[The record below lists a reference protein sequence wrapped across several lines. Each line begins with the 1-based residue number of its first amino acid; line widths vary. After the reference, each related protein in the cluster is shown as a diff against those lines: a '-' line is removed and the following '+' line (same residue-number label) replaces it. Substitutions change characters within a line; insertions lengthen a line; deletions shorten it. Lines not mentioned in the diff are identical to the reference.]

1 MIPIATYR
9 LQFRNGMT
17 FGRACS
23 LIPHLKELG
32 ISHLYASPIF
42 TAATGSTHGY
52 DVVNCNEIDPALGGQ
67 QGFNR
72 LHAELLKHGM
82 GIILDIVPNHM
93 AASLENPWWYD
104 VVEWGQRSRYSA
116 HFDIDWRS
124 KLSLPVLDRPFRQLV
139 STGEVALVLADDH
152 AIAIEAAGEKYPL
165 SPQSYA
171 LVFEALESP
180 IGSQLIQAATE
191 ATPRGTESFH
201 ARINNVLSTPSA
213 RNVTSSFLEHVSSDE
228 KMMEHIHAAQPWH
241 LIPWRDA
248 SRHLNYRRFFDING
262 LAGLRVEDPGVFED
276 VHQLAFK
283 LLAAGQIEGLR
294 IDHIDGLA
302 DPTDYL
308 MRLRDRIGKDK
319 YLIVEKI
326 LQHNETLPAEWPADG
341 TTGYEFIAAAADVFV
356 DPAGWS
362 ALGDAYA
369 STRDEPL
376 DIVGEKRK
384 AKLQLLRQNFR
395 AELSALAAL
404 AATLSGG
411 TSGGQNSEA
420 FEDAIAELI
429 AAFPVYRTYGTRG
442 GMTQRDAE
450 LIDNVA
456 AVASKADLTP
466 DSETLRQV
474 VALLK
479 RRDDRSWELRQ
490 RFQQLSGPVMAKAV
504 EDTLFYRHNQLLALN
519 EVGGELAPGP
529 AGAQHFH
536 QLMVQRVASHDHS
549 LSATSTHDTKRG
561 EDARALLYALS
572 DAPQRWIDGFQR
584 WRQMNNALRQTDCA
598 VPDASDEWFIYQALA
613 GVWPSRTSGAGGWFQ
628 FQGRFA
634 QYLEKAMREAKLHT
648 SWHEVN
654 APYEDAMQQF
664 VAKLL
669 GDASSSFLNDF
680 ETTLRLFEHAGSIK
694 SLAQTLMKITAPG
707 VPDFYQGTELWDY
720 SLVDPDNR
728 RPLGENLTSAGADGA
743 AAAIAKRE
751 IIIRALAFR
760 SENSALF
767 ELGEYRALEIKGG
780 LDGKYF
786 AFSREYQNAIAITLV
801 TVSPVAEG
809 ARLSAPVTLDLPPQY
824 HVRRFTDVISR
835 KTDLQ
840 PGRDVAEVLAESPVA
855 LLVSI

>member
-104 VVEWGQRSRYSA
+104 VIEWGQRSPYSG

-124 KLSLPVLDRPFRQLV
+124 KLSLPVLDRPFTQLV
-139 STGEVALVLADDH
+139 KTGQVALVLADDH
-152 AIAIEAAGEKYPL
+152 VIAIEAAGGKYPL

-171 LVFEALESP
+171 VVFETLESP
-180 IGSQLIQAATE
+180 VGSQLILAATE
-191 ATPRGTESFH
+191 ATPRGTASFH

-213 RNVTSSFLEHVSSDE
+213 RNVTLSFLEHLSSDE
-228 KMMEHIHAAQPWH
+228 KMMERIHDAQPWH

-283 LLAAGQIEGLR
+283 LIDAGQIDGLR

-308 MRLRDRIGKDK
+308 ARLRDRIGKDK

-326 LQHNETLPAEWPADG
+326 LQHNETLPAEWPVDG

-376 DIVGEKRK
+376 DIGAEKRR
-384 AKLQLLRQNFR
+384 AKLQLLRQNFQT
-395 AELSALAAL
+395 ELSVLAAL
-404 AATLSGG
+404 AAKLSEG
-411 TSGGQNSEA
+411 TSGGQNPEA
-420 FEDAIAELI
+420 FEAAIAELI

-442 GMTQRDAE
+442 GMTDHDAE
-450 LIDNVA
+450 LIDDVA
-456 AVASKADLTP
+456 TAASKANLASDP
-466 DSETLRQV
+466 ETLWQV
-474 VALLK
+474 VTLLK
-479 RRDDRSWELRQ
+479 RRDDDRSWELRK

-504 EDTLFYRHNQLLALN
+504 EDTLFYRHNQLLGLN
-519 EVGGELAPGP
+519 EVGGELTPDT

-536 QLMVQRVASHDHS
+536 QLMVQRVASRDHS

-561 EDARALLYALS
+561 EDARALLYSLS

-584 WRQMNNALRQTDCA
+584 WRQMNVALRQTECA
-598 VPDASDEWFIYQALA
+598 VPDASDEWFIYQGLA
-613 GVWPSRTSGAGGWFQ
+613 GVWPSRTSGAGGWSQ
-628 FQGRFA
+628 FQSRFA

-654 APYEDAMQQF
+654 APYEDAMQKF
-664 VAKLL
+664 VAKIL
-669 GDASSSFLNDF
+669 GDARSSFVKDF
-680 ETTLRLFEHAGSIK
+680 ETTLRPFEDAGRIK

-728 RPLGENLTSAGADGA
+728 RPLSENVISARTDGSA
-743 AAAIAKRE
+743 VTIAKRE
-751 IIIRALAFR
+751 IIIRALEFR
-760 SENSALF
+760 SKNLTLF

-780 LDGKYF
+780 HHGKYF
-786 AFSREYQNAIAITLV
+786 AFLREYQEAIAITLV
-801 TVSPVAEG
+801 TVSPLAEG
-809 ARLSAPVTLDLPPQY
+809 SAPVILDVPPQC
-824 HVRRFTDVISR
+824 HARRFTDIISG
-835 KTDLQ
+835 KTGIEA
-840 PGRDVAEVLAESPVA
+840 GREVAEILAESPVA